1 MRKYQSVALVVL
13 AGVLLAAC
21 AAGVNPAVDTPDAGG
36 RVAGF
41 FMGLWHGI
49 IMPIAFVIS
58 LFTDRVSVYDVNNT
72 GGWYDF
78 GYLIGLSCSLGGGT
92 KAAWR
97 DR

>member
-1 MRKYQSVALVVL
+1 MRKYQNVVL
-13 AGVLLAAC
+13 ILIAGVLLAAC
-21 AAGVNPAVDTPDAGG
+21 AAGVNPAVDTPDADG

-49 IMPIAFVIS
+49 ILPITFVIS
-58 LFTDRVSVYDVNNT
+58 LFTERVNIYDVNNS

-97 DR
+97 D

>member
-1 MRKYQSVALVVL
+1 MRTYKNLALVVV

-21 AAGVNPAVDTPDAGG
+21 AAGVNPQVDVPDEGG

-49 IMPIAFVIS
+49 IMPIAFIIS

-78 GYLIGLSCSLGGGT
+78 GYLLGLYVSLGGGA
-92 KAAWR
+92 KASWR

>member
-1 MRKYQSVALVVL
+1 MRTYKSVALVAV

-21 AAGVNPAVDTPDAGG
+21 AAGVNPQVDVPDEGG
-36 RVAGF
+36 RTAGF
-41 FMGLWHGI
+41 FFGLWHGI

-58 LFTDRVSVYDVNNT
+58 LFTDRVSIYDVNNT

-78 GYLIGLSCSLGGGT
+78 GYLLGLCISLGGGA
-92 KAAWR
+92 KAGWR

>member
-1 MRKYQSVALVVL
+1 MRKSQTIILIVI
-13 AGVLLAAC
+13 AGALLAAC
-21 AAGVNPAVDTPDAGG
+21 AAGVNPAVDTPDEGG

-49 IMPIAFVIS
+49 IMPITFIIS
-58 LFTDRVSVYDVNNT
+58 LFTERVNIYDVNNS

-78 GYLIGLSCSLGGGT
+78 GYLLGLCISLGGGT
-92 KAAWR
+92 KASWR